1 MIIIDNRFVT
11 NNVIKLE
18 YKVVK
23 IKTILVS
30 KRFMLVSEHILVI

>member
-1 MIIIDNRFVT
+1 MIIIENRFVT

-23 IKTILVS
+23 ITTVLVT
-30 KRFMLVSEHILVI
+30 KRLMLVSEHILVI